1 MLCSYILITL
11 ALIAMLSACAAK
23 TAPPPKPLPP
33 VKKQV
38 QPKPPNPEAQQH
50 YYNLGLKHY
59 ANENYKEAKKAFQQA
74 VDNGADTNLGV
85 KAREN
90 LKKIEQIMKT
100 LKEME

>member
-11 ALIAMLSACAAK
+11 ALIAMLSACAAR
-23 TAPPPKPLPP
+23 TATPPKPLP
-33 VKKQV
+33 KKQV
-38 QPKPPNPEAQQH
+38 QPKPVNPAAQQH
-50 YYNLGLKHY
+50 YYNLGFKHY

-74 VDNGADTNLGV
+74 VDNGPDTNLGV

-100 LKEME
+100 LKDME